1 MSLSLSSSL
10 WINKLHQCS
19 NTETVLL
26 WRESLIKH
34 IYIYNTMTTKSFN
47 SPSEIKLS
55 LYSVSPLKP
64 LKPVCSS
71 TLTSAVWLNHII
83 YLMWCTFT
91 KFTQY
96 IRYVVKF
103 LWCIFRLW
111 LCISQCVCR
120 TWIQSIN
127 LINKHHQNSSF
138 LSRSDKNLKKF
149 YSRCK
154 KSKRTVTE
162 VSCVVTDCLNFKDP
176 PHMF

>member
-1 MSLSLSSSL
+1 MFKY
-10 WINKLHQCS
+10 I
-19 NTETVLL
+19 
-26 WRESLIKH
+26 LIKH
-34 IYIYNTMTTKSFN
+34 IYMKSFH

-138 LSRSDKNLKKF
+138 LSRSDKNPKKF

-154 KSKRTVTE
+154 KSKRTLTD